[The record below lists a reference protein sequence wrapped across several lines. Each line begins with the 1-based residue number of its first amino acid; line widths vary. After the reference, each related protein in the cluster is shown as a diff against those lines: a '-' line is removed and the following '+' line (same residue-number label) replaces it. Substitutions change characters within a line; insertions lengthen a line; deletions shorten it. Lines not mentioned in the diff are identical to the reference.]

1 MEKETKTKRDQSTVI
16 SRVNQ
21 RILSWQKRLAD
32 HLNLKC
38 RNISSKGLLAMLI
51 SFIVI
56 TAAVLLNL
64 IICAIH

>member
-1 MEKETKTKRDQSTVI
+1 MEKQSKTNGDQSTVI
-16 SRVNQ
+16 PRVNQ
-21 RILSWQKRLAD
+21 LILSWPKRLAD

-38 RNISSKGLLAMLI
+38 RNISSRGLLAMLI

-56 TAAVLLNL
+56 IAAFLLNL